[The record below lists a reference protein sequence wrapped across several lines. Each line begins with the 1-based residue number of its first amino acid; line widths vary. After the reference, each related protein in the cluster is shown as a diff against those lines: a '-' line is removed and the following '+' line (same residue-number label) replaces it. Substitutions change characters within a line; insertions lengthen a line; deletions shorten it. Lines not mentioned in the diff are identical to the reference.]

1 MQIDLMIQLQLS
13 EWDDGIFF
21 HVEKKNWDWKA
32 RYTTYLTIRDH
43 VTVVHASVTSIEC
56 GRHVG
61 NYYVTI
67 RLKRWSFSFLS
78 SSINHTISTLLSL
91 SFSTYIY
98 IYVYV
103 YFLSSLL
110 LCLVDLLI
118 DLSHARTHTLSLSL
132 FLSCYVI
139 YDQNILWIVNV
150 IKICVFSFFFYFI
163 YISLYIEII

>member
-1 MQIDLMIQLQLS
+1 M
-13 EWDDGIFF
+13 
-21 HVEKKNWDWKA
+21 EKKNWDWKA

-78 SSINHTISTLLSL
+78 SSINHTISITISLLSL

-98 IYVYV
+98 I
-103 YFLSSLL
+103 
-110 LCLVDLLI
+110 CICILLI
-118 DLSHARTHTLSLSL
+118 VLIIVPGWFVWLIYLTHAHTLSLSL